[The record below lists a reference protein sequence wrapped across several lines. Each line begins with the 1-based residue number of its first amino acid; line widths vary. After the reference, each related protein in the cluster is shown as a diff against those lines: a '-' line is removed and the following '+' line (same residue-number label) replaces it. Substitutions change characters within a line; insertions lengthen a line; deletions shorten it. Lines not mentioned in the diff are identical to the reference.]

1 MEKIE
6 SSLVKF
12 LGGNPVIAIIDAL
25 VDNIGSDYSKKEIQ
39 ELAGVSKGA
48 LFKYWKEIESLKIVR
63 QTRKYGKATL
73 FTLNTDSQIVKDI
86 IKWEMD
92 MIELKMPTKSSKEEI
107 KAIVKRS
114 KYISSS
120 PSPTL
125 S

>member
-1 MEKIE
+1 MEKIG
-6 SSLVKF
+6 SNLVKF
-12 LGGNPVIAIIDAL
+12 LGGSPVIEIIDAL

-39 ELAGVSKGA
+39 ELAGISKGA

-63 QTRKYGKATL
+63 QTRKYGKTTL

-92 MIELKMPTKSSKEEI
+92 MIELKMPIKSSREEI
-107 KAIVKRS
+107 KIIAERS
-114 KYISSS
+114 KSISQ
-120 PSPTL
+120 PRPTL